1 MGNSYRFFFYSGRD
15 STGLHWQANQ
25 QQNGE
30 NLLVSPCPPAQS
42 ISANHITNRTGAS
55 GYIGGEVLHV
65 LQTAHPEYEFTVL
78 LRNKEKAD
86 QVVNA
91 YPKVRVVLGDLD
103 SSALL
108 EEEAH
113 KADVVVRK
121 LTFLLIAV
129 LCC

>member
-1 MGNSYRFFFYSGRD
+1 M
-15 STGLHWQANQ
+15 
-25 QQNGE
+25 
-30 NLLVSPCPPAQS
+30 
-42 ISANHITNRTGAS
+42 
-55 GYIGGEVLHV
+55 

-108 EEEAH
+108 EEEAR
-113 KADVVVRK
+113 KAEVVVRK
-121 LTFLLIAV
+121 FVLLFIFV